1 MSILIFTTNDTA
13 PTLTMTCSSGGVG
26 VSLGNAAVAVHV
38 LRPDGSVVS
47 RAGVVADA
55 DAGVVELLWQAGD
68 LSVAGAYEV
77 EVQVTYADGRVQ
89 TFGRPAFVV
98 RREIA

>member
-1 MSILIFTTNDTA
+1 MID
-13 PTLTMTCSSGGVG
+13 
-26 VSLGNAAVAVHV
+26 
-38 LRPDGSVVS
+38 
-47 RAGVVADA
+47 RAGTVEDA
-55 DAGVVELLWQAGD
+55 AAGLVEFPWQAGD
-68 LSVAGAYEV
+68 LSGAGTYEV

>member
-1 MSILIFTTNDTA
+1 MPVLIFTANDTA
-13 PTLTMTCSSGGVG
+13 PTLAMTCSSDGVG
-26 VSLGNAAVAVHV
+26 VSLGNASVVVHV
-38 LRPDGSVVS
+38 LRPDSSVID
-47 RAGVVADA
+47 RAGVVVDA
-55 DAGVVELLWQAGD
+55 DAGLVELVWQAGD
-68 LSVAGAYEV
+68 LSGAGTYEV